1 MQARI
6 LLDVCNNG
14 PFSIF
19 GDYGIE
25 GMSVLYIVALR

>member
-6 LLDVCNNG
+6 LLDLRNNG

-19 GDYGIE
+19 GDYGIR
-25 GMSVLYIVALR
+25 GMSVLYVVALR